1 MASLVN
7 FDAINATY
15 TEHEK
20 LLGKLGY
27 NPQSMLLDLNQP
39 CPSLIRY
46 CYWLGQEVP
55 CDKYFHV
62 TKTHLGFCCSFNVV
76 PAMLVGNK
84 ATQLSTRGST
94 DIRLSGAG
102 KHVGLSVTVDIE
114 PQNYMAPTKSFFGA
128 DVFLHSP
135 IDFPADSD
143 FEDTL
148 QPGWDVDFCVTPMP
162 IDSSDSL
169 RRVPLKKR
177 QCFMEGE
184 GTVQSGSSFSSNLC
198 MSECR
203 LRTIVKLCNCVPFFF
218 ADFNISETEGVQL
231 CTLANVNC
239 LRHFRKDFYSLK
251 PPRGLSSKHLR
262 FDLGMDCDCMPSCSF
277 LNYQVQSI
285 SSRRKAGPFA
295 ASSYFGGRNV
305 SSFATLHVHFK
316 DLYCV
321 KYRRDAFMTWDV
333 LLAAFGG
340 IFGLCMGGS
349 VLSVVELLYYFFV
362 KPVTFYKQDQ
372 KRREARGNVVDVRG
386 RSRIGQGF
394 QPGRYPVG
402 YFDRKKVIM
411 RDRMSAKGK
420 KKGLGISPFGSFSKG
435 RQINEPETIFLY

>member
-15 TEHEK
+15 TEHER
-20 LLGKLGY
+20 LLGRLGY
-27 NPQSMLLDLNQP
+27 NPQTMLLDLNQP

-62 TKTHLGFCCSFNVV
+62 TKTHVGFCCSFNVV

-128 DVFLHSP
+128 EVFLHSP
-135 IDFPADSD
+135 NDFPADSD

-184 GTVQSGSSFSSNLC
+184 GTVQSGSPFSSNLC

-203 LRTIVKLCNCVPFFF
+203 LRTIVKLCNCVPFFY
-218 ADFNISETEGVQL
+218 ADFSEF
-231 CTLANVNC
+231 CSNFITLF
-239 LRHFRKDFYSLK
+239 LKMHFIFRYF
-251 PPRGLSSKHLR
+251 R
-262 FDLGMDCDCMPSCSF
+262 
-277 LNYQVQSI
+277 N
-285 SSRRKAGPFA
+285 RR
-295 ASSYFGGRNV
+295 SQIMYFGKRQL
-305 SSFATLHVHFK
+305 FE
-316 DLYCV
+316 
-321 KYRRDAFMTWDV
+321 AF
-333 LLAAFGG
+333 
-340 IFGLCMGGS
+340 
-349 VLSVVELLYYFFV
+349 
-362 KPVTFYKQDQ
+362 
-372 KRREARGNVVDVRG
+372 
-386 RSRIGQGF
+386 
-394 QPGRYPVG
+394 
-402 YFDRKKVIM
+402 
-411 RDRMSAKGK
+411 
-420 KKGLGISPFGSFSKG
+420 
-435 RQINEPETIFLY
+435 